1 MLVGWHF
8 RPLVALKPSP
18 ESKHGEFV
26 FGPCVRFSFASLLI
40 KLVLIF
46 NTKIVGSHF
55 FYYIAHTQVSYVIC
69 IKVSFKS

>member
-8 RPLVALKPSP
+8 HPLVELKLSP
-18 ESKHGEFV
+18 ESKLGEFIL
-26 FGPCVRFSFASLLI
+26 GTCVRFSFASLLI

-55 FYYIAHTQVSYVIC
+55 YLLHCPYASQLYDLY
-69 IKVSFKS
+69 

>member
-26 FGPCVRFSFASLLI
+26 FGPCVRFSYASLLI

-55 FYYIAHTQVSYVIC
+55 YLLHCPYASQLCDLY
-69 IKVSFKS
+69 